1 MNYFLEDIGWLD
13 VQRIHGDPIVSEL
26 DTGVQDLSRPFGM
39 PDSGL
44 GIDRY
49 VN

>member
-13 VQRIHGDPIVSEL
+13 VTHTHRDPIAL
-26 DTGVQDLSRPFGM
+26 GLHTDAQGLLRPFGI

-44 GIDRY
+44 GIDWY